1 MLWHCIFHAILEKKT
16 YCDKNIILENAS
28 LICSFEVTYVSSLYN
43 KGYLLSRKSDST
55 SCKLDLIRIWKTG
68 LEKKKKKNKLFN
80 LDPDGG
86 PLF

>member
-1 MLWHCIFHAILEKKT
+1 MLWHYIFHTILEKKT

-28 LICSFEVTYVSSLYN
+28 LICSFEVTDVSSLYN
-43 KGYLLSRKSDST
+43 KAYLLGRKSDNT

-68 LEKKKKKNKLFN
+68 LKNNAKFFN